1 MSNVASVPAAAMEL
15 RDVFAG
21 QALVG
26 MLPKGKEPGVLPMNP
41 DQMAE
46 KAYEY
51 ADAMIRAR
59 SKSK

>member
-1 MSNVASVPAAAMEL
+1 MSTAPAPTFDL
-15 RDVFAG
+15 RDIFAG

-41 DQMAE
+41 DQMAA

-51 ADAMIRAR
+51 ADAMLRAR
-59 SKSK
+59 AIKK

>member
-1 MSNVASVPAAAMEL
+1 MSSNPGTTPAALDM
-15 RDVFAG
+15 RDFFAG

-51 ADAMIRAR
+51 ADAMLRAR
-59 SKSK
+59 GKK